1 MLFRL
6 ALFFCG
12 GDMANRLFVG
22 NLPYDITETEL
33 REYFSTIG
41 PVSYISIPTD
51 RETGRQR
58 GFAFLEFKER
68 AQADEAIRRFDKQS
82 FKGRPLAVNEARARE
97 DRQQASDRPQVSARP
112 QASPRPPIS
121 RSSSTAV
128 PNTANQTDNE
138 PNRNY
143 GPDAQPRRSRSKK
156 KEGIR
161 ADRVSKGPMRE
172 VVRGQVFLDDE
183 DDDDYDNYDDYD
195 DYDDTESS
203 EENTADH
210 ERDADEDNT

>member
-6 ALFFCG
+6 ALFFLRPTFSRR
-12 GDMANRLFVG
+12 GDMANRIFVG
-22 NLPYDITETEL
+22 NLPYDVTETEL

-41 PVSYISIPTD
+41 PLSYISIPTD

-58 GFAFLEFKER
+58 GFAFLEFKDR

-82 FKGRPLAVNEARARE
+82 FKGRHLAINEARARE
-97 DRQQASDRPQVSARP
+97 DRP
-112 QASPRPPIS
+112 QASVRPPIA
-121 RSSSTAV
+121 RPSSTAV
-128 PNTANQTDNE
+128 PNTANQPEND

-143 GPDAQPRRSRSKK
+143 GPDAPPRRSRVKK
-156 KEGIR
+156 KDGIR

-172 VVRGQVFLDDE
+172 VVRGQVFLDD
-183 DDDDYDNYDDYD
+183 DDDDDYD
-195 DYDDTESS
+195 DYDVTESS
-203 EENTADH
+203 EENTAGP